1 MEITIE
7 GETLAFK
14 DGKVNASAQGTNI
27 KVQTSLA
34 EVRVGDGEVFTK

>member
-1 MEITIE
+1 MEIIIK

-14 DGKVNASAQGTNI
+14 DGKVNASAQGANI

-34 EVRVGDGEVFTK
+34 EVRVGNGEVFTK

>member
-7 GETLAFK
+7 GEMLAFK
-14 DGKVNASAQGTNI
+14 DGKVNASAQGANI